1 VILDAMQY
9 AIFHLSHTDLDGY
22 GCQFITKNY
31 FKNIRFYNSNYGREI
46 DEKYAQI
53 LRDIELVAAQT
64 NIILITDLNLTLEQ
78 ARSFEEEL
86 KNIKTS
92 VKLILL
98 DHHQSG
104 GDCACKY
111 TWYFLDVSR
120 SAAKITYDF
129 FSKIYGENQ
138 RLGRLADVINAV
150 DIWVDDSPDFELGK
164 VCLNLIANAKELN
177 RIMFDEANTEFMFH
191 LLQNSM
197 DYLDKD
203 NAHILLEDSVHAI
216 KKSFFRNDKDDTLGN
231 FVSKY
236 NVKQLNKFKDKM
248 SIVYKGKKGILTFNI
263 GAVSIVGNDFL
274 TQNPD
279 YDFFMDVTSRR
290 TVSFRANSKVD
301 VSKIAHE
308 LANGGGHPNA
318 SGGAIV
324 GFRDSFLYENV
335 KNQIVNLIKLK
346 EELM

>member
-1 VILDAMQY
+1 MQY
-9 AIFHLSHTDLDGY
+9 TIFHLSHTDLDGY

-31 FKNIRFYNSNYGREI
+31 FKNIKFYNSNYGKEI

-53 LRDIELVAAQT
+53 LRDIEIVAAAK

-78 ARSFEEEL
+78 SKTFDERL
-86 KNIKTS
+86 KSIKIP

-104 GDCACKY
+104 AECANKY
-111 TWYFLDVSR
+111 AWYFLDTSR

-129 FSKIYGENQ
+129 FSKIYGEDK
-138 RLGRLADVINAV
+138 RIGRLADVINAV
-150 DIWVDDSPDFELGK
+150 DIWVDNSSDFELGK

-177 RIMFDEANTEFMFH
+177 RIMFDEANTEFMFW

-197 DYLDKD
+197 DYLDKE
-203 NAHILLEDSVHAI
+203 NTHILLENDIHAI
-216 KKSFFRNDKDDTLGN
+216 KKMFFKNDKDDTLSN
-231 FVSKY
+231 LVSKY
-236 NVKQLNKFKDKM
+236 NVSQLNRFKDKM

-290 TVSFRANSKVD
+290 TVSFRANGKVD
-301 VSKIAHE
+301 VSKIAYE
-308 LANGGGHPNA
+308 LAGGGGHPNA
-318 SGGAIV
+318 SGGAIA
-324 GFRDSFLYENV
+324 GFRDSFLYDNI
-335 KNQIVNLIKLK
+335 KNQIIDLIRLK
-346 EELM
+346 EESA